1 MAYFYGNSP
10 KKDNSKDSLHD
21 YPDTIIARLCNI
33 ITRVWVTVL
42 LIASDYL

>member
-1 MAYFYGNSP
+1 MAYFYENLP
-10 KKDNSKDSLHD
+10 KKDNSKVSLYD
-21 YPDTIIARLCNI
+21 YPNTIIARSCNI